1 MIGKGNPR
9 EYERALSEL
18 SLRDPVRRASA
29 AATVGVFGSD
39 EDVPRLKPLVSDE
52 SEAVRVAALYALAL
66 LGEKSAVEKL
76 FPFVGHAREQYRKLA
91 LTALEGATRLNHGK
105 KLPLQFSHPGFHV
118 CILFLFNTLSR
129 TYTKIECIHQPA
141 PLRTKR
147 GGCGGEVNLK

>member
-39 EDVPRLKPLVSDE
+39 KDVPRLKPLVSDE

-76 FPFVGHAREQYRKLA
+76 FPFVGHTREQYRKLA
-91 LTALEGATRLNHGK
+91 LTALEGATRLNHGGPHGDEEACK
-105 KLPLQFSHPGFHV
+105 KAQEAWKGWWDTNKANLAWDKQ
-118 CILFLFNTLSR
+118 
-129 TYTKIECIHQPA
+129 KKQWA
-141 PLRTKR
+141 PK
-147 GGCGGEVNLK
+147 G